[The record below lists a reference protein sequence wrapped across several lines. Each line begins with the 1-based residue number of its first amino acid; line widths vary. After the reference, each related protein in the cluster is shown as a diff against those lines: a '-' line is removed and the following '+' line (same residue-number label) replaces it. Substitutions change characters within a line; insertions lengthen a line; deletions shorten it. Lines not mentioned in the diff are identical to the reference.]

1 MYERYTCWS
10 CLFLHVLGDIDGVHE
25 TLDSD
30 EFRHIEKEK
39 SSLAYDKIS
48 IDFPAAKDCM
58 ADTEEN
64 NFSMLPHW
72 SSESVSIS
80 SLERK
85 IGGKVVQT
93 GTWWWFTGHTIII
106 YKN

>member
-1 MYERYTCWS
+1 MYERHTCWS

-48 IDFPAAKDCM
+48 IDFPAAKDCI
-58 ADTEEN
+58 ADLKEN
-64 NFSMLPHW
+64 TFSMLLPW
-72 SSESVSIS
+72 SSESVSIP

-85 IGGKVVQT
+85 NGDYVVET
-93 GTWWWFTGHTIII
+93 GRCWI
-106 YKN
+106 NCCR